1 MLHKPIEKNWN
12 NLEFKPHGLSLGSLA
27 REGLTVIHTSASY
40 FPIQSFSLG
49 TLPEHFTSKL
59 SVPTPFII
67 ETRSFASSQKFR
79 RRKMTTTQM
88 RLKGEIR
95 GAALPSSHWAW
106 PHQMRFEHDNCC
118 WQLQAMFFLTSGHKH
133 NGRGS
138 TWSHPQHP
146 TGFWS
151 PRWLHRTA
159 SHWTDHTTQEI
170 RVHTPLKDR
179 LLQLCLTSHTIAQL
193 LQGKDRY
200 LPWHAVKLASS
211 YTKS

>member
-27 REGLTVIHTSASY
+27 REGITVIHTSASY
-40 FPIQSFSLG
+40 FPIQNFSLG

-67 ETRSFASSQKFR
+67 ERRSFASSQKFR

-118 WQLQAMFFLTSGHKH
+118 WQLQAIFFWQVVISTMGEAPHGAILSTLLAFGV
-133 NGRGS
+133 RGDYIEQ
-138 TWSHPQHP
+138 PP
-146 TGFWS
+146 TE
-151 PRWLHRTA
+151 L
-159 SHWTDHTTQEI
+159 I
-170 RVHTPLKDR
+170 IPLKKSGYT
-179 LLQLCLTSHTIAQL
+179 LL
-193 LQGKDRY
+193 
-200 LPWHAVKLASS
+200 
-211 YTKS
+211 